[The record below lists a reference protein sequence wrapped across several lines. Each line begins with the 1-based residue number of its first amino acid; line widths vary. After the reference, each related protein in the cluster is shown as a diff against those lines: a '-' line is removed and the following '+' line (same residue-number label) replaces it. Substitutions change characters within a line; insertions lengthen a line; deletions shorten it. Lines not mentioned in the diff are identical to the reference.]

1 MSVLRRYK
9 RLNVGV
15 TSAAEIFQNH
25 IAEIISDI
33 PGVLNTSDDILIYG
47 RNQEEHDR
55 TLKKVF
61 ARLKEKNLT
70 LSRIKC
76 VFNKNTLE
84 FYGFA
89 FGQNGISPDPKQ
101 AVKAVCK
108 ATAPGNVKEVR
119 SFLGLTNY
127 VSRIIPSY
135 AQITKPLRDLTS
147 KNAEWSWSTAQEDA
161 FSELKSKLMSSQV
174 MSYYN
179 PDAATEVVV
188 DASPFGLGAVFIQRD
203 DKGTQHTVAYASR
216 ALTDVESRYSQTER
230 EALAVVWAYEHFYL
244 YLFGHHFTVTSD
256 HKPLEGI
263 FNSTSSRTSARI
275 ER

>member
-1 MSVLRRYK
+1 MRRYK

-15 TSAAEIFQNH
+15 TSAAEIFPNH

-33 PGVLNTSDDILIYG
+33 PGVLNTSDDILIYSK
-47 RNQEEHDR
+47 NQEEQDR

-70 LSRIKC
+70 FSRIKC
-76 VFNKNTLE
+76 VFIKNSIE
-84 FYGFA
+84 FYGFT
-89 FGQNGISPDPKQ
+89 FGQNGISPNPKQ
-101 AVKAVCK
+101 VEAVCK

-135 AQITKPLRDLTS
+135 AQITKPLRDLTR
-147 KNAEWSWSTAQEDA
+147 KNAESSWSTAHEDA

-188 DASPFGLGAVFIQRD
+188 DASPFSLGAVFIQRD

-230 EALAVVWAYEHFYL
+230 EALAVVWACEHFYL

-256 HKPLEGI
+256 HKPLDGI